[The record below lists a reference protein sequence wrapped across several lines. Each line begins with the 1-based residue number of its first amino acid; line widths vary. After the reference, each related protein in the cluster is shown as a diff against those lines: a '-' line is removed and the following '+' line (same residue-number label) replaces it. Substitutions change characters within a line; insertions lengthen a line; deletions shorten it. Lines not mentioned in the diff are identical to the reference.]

1 MQAAE
6 GRSGQSSAAAAA
18 RVAATSD
25 LRVRVPDRAG
35 TAEVV
40 ELALVAQQVALHG
53 GSVEVDDGTRGG
65 ARITVTLPRRR
76 VRGARRSGTS
86 RGTAGSWRHAVTDHT
101 ADYSKHTDQE
111 LREGIARVDE
121 QESRIAQDS
130 SEDALDAARDQR
142 AQMAEELARR
152 EGGTTSPTTGST
164 R

>member
-1 MQAAE
+1 
-6 GRSGQSSAAAAA
+6 
-18 RVAATSD
+18 
-25 LRVRVPDRAG
+25 
-35 TAEVV
+35 
-40 ELALVAQQVALHG
+40 
-53 GSVEVDDGTRGG
+53 
-65 ARITVTLPRRR
+65 
-76 VRGARRSGTS
+76 
-86 RGTAGSWRHAVTDHT
+86 VTDHT

-152 EGGTTSPTTGST
+152 EGGTTPPTTGSP